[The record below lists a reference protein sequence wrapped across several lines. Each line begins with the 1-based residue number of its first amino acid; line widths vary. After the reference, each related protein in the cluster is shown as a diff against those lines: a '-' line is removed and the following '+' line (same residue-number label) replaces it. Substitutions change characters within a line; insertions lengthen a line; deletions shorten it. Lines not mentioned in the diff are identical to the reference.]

1 MAKGRS
7 PNYPQ
12 LTLEEAMEKVRLVF
26 NEEHFHAAS
35 REVIA
40 KDMGFQGLSGP
51 SQSAIAALKHYGLL
65 EAHGDG
71 LHVSDD
77 AVSLLELPEGEERRQ
92 RALANCAARPALFK
106 EMLAEFGAEP
116 PSDANLRHWLLK
128 RSFLSKGAD
137 EAIRIYKDNLS
148 VAKDAVERYIDGMG
162 KLIEEPTRASGAQE
176 AIMPAQMVDRIKSA
190 QSRSGPL
197 VTQVLAISIP
207 RNLSVDIAVKGDE
220 LKRED
225 LSKIKSQFNRWIE
238 GLEEAFEE

>member
-12 LTLEEAMEKVRLVF
+12 LTLAEAIEKARLVF
-26 NEEHFHAAS
+26 DQEHFHAAS

-65 EAHGDG
+65 EAQGDG

-77 AVSLLELPEGEERRQ
+77 AVSLMELPELDERRQ
-92 RALANCAARPALFK
+92 RALAICAARPTLFK
-106 EMLAEFGAEP
+106 EMLIEFGPEP

-128 RSFLSKGAD
+128 RNFLSKGAD
-137 EAIRIYKDNLS
+137 EAIRVYKDNL
-148 VAKDAVERYIDGMG
+148 VIAKDAVERYIDGMG
-162 KLIEEPTRASGAQE
+162 RAIEEETPTPKGHHAEIVQPSEKGKPG
-176 AIMPAQMVDRIKSA
+176 PAKTA
-190 QSRSGPL
+190 L
-197 VTQVLAISIP
+197 VTQILAISIP
-207 RNLSVDIAVKGDE
+207 RNLSVDISVKGDE

-225 LSKIKSQFNRWIE
+225 LAKIKSQFNRWIE